1 MKLNNHSR
9 NHSRLYVYR
18 TTKTSVK
25 NRNLKDE
32 NKAKYHT
39 YSVGEKKIITLKSL
53 KSYSANNQARKES
66 SFPGLCH
73 DLVSCTS
80 SL

>member
-18 TTKTSVK
+18 ATKTSVK

-39 YSVGEKKIITLKSL
+39 YSVGEKKLL
-53 KSYSANNQARKES
+53 
-66 SFPGLCH
+66 L
-73 DLVSCTS
+73 
-80 SL
+80 

>member
-18 TTKTSVK
+18 TTQTSMK

-39 YSVGEKKIITLKSL
+39 YSVGEKKVLL
-53 KSYSANNQARKES
+53 
-66 SFPGLCH
+66 
-73 DLVSCTS
+73 
-80 SL
+80 